1 MKKIFLLFGMLAAVF
16 LSACTTIP
24 KEDTTI
30 PAAPAD
36 CSAGVR
42 LGDRLLT
49 SIQAN
54 DFKEF
59 HACLA
64 NGPASKLTVKDFKTS
79 RESTLSQFGELKN
92 FHFLTNLTTP
102 AVQNLIWRVTFERK
116 GSDGKMIAQDLLFRL
131 VAGTVD
137 EQPTVLSFGFL

>member
-79 RESTLSQFGELKN
+79 RESTLSQFGEL
-92 FHFLTNLTTP
+92 NLTTP

>member
-49 SIQAN
+49 SI
-54 DFKEF
+54 
-59 HACLA
+59 
-64 NGPASKLTVKDFKTS
+64 
-79 RESTLSQFGELKN
+79 
-92 FHFLTNLTTP
+92 
-102 AVQNLIWRVTFERK
+102 
-116 GSDGKMIAQDLLFRL
+116 
-131 VAGTVD
+131 
-137 EQPTVLSFGFL
+137 

>member
-30 PAAPAD
+30 PG
-36 CSAGVR
+36 SSGGLFRGVR

-54 DFKEF
+54 V
-59 HACLA
+59 
-64 NGPASKLTVKDFKTS
+64 S
-79 RESTLSQFGELKN
+79 KN
-92 FHFLTNLTTP
+92 FMP
-102 AVQNLIWRVTFERK
+102 ALRTGRLQN
-116 GSDGKMIAQDLLFRL
+116 
-131 VAGTVD
+131 
-137 EQPTVLSFGFL
+137 